1 MRQRDV
7 PDLPGWTIKPKLNPP
22 DAAGLRT
29 SEELPVDAYF
39 AADVETDGPI
49 PGPGTR
55 GAET

>member
-1 MRQRDV
+1 MTRKY
-7 PDLPGWTIKPKLNPP
+7 TIKPKLNPP